1 MGKLYIKN
9 LVVGVYIY
17 MTLQFGLI
25 QYFTT
30 HSQSYNTVV
39 VEEVVITQQQED
51 LTKANIGNNGNVD
64 LCNFDYWKSQVEQ
77 DNEILTDLTDQD
89 LGFLYFVFSQNGN
102 FNAHKKNGRQDSD
115 RSNEAL
121 YSATCLE
128 KALPTIPHRTEFLGD
143 FTDFAGNTKNKYCS
157 IVTYLPASSFVRI
170 IF

>member
-1 MGKLYIKN
+1 MGKLFIKN

-30 HSQSYNTVV
+30 HSQSYNTIV

-51 LTKANIGNNGNVD
+51 LTKDNIDSNGDSGD
-64 LCNFDYWKSQVEQ
+64 LCNFDHWKSQVEQ
-77 DNEILTDLTDQD
+77 DNEILTYLTDQD
-89 LGFLYFVFSQNGN
+89 FGFLYFIFSQNGN

-128 KALPTIPHRTEFLGD
+128 KSLPTIPHRTEFLGD
-143 FTDFAGNTKNKYCS
+143 FTDFAGNTKKAQ
-157 IVTYLPASSFVRI
+157 VLQYLI
-170 IF
+170 E

>member
-1 MGKLYIKN
+1 MGKLFIKN

-51 LTKANIGNNGNVD
+51 HTNDIIGNNGGD
-64 LCNFDYWKSQVEQ
+64 SGDMCNFDHWKSQVEQ
-77 DNEILTDLTDQD
+77 DDEILTDLTDQD

-143 FTDFAGNTKNKYCS
+143 FTDFAGNTKKAQ
-157 IVTYLPASSFVRI
+157 VLQYLI
-170 IF
+170 E